1 MIQRIQ
7 TIYLA
12 IVAILLA
19 LPVVL
24 EVSLASLA
32 IQGGVYNLSPVT
44 VSWMTGGATETVF
57 GSFSIAAAFGLS
69 LFLTIYA
76 ILQYKNRKFQMRL
89 IQLAMLLQPI
99 IGAIVFIYADKM
111 SKLTDEVA
119 SVSYSPVLIV
129 LLLNILLYYL
139 ALRGVKKDDALVRS
153 ADRLR

>member
-7 TIYLA
+7 TVYLG

-24 EVSLASLA
+24 EVSLASLT
-32 IQGGVYNLSPVT
+32 IEEGVYNLSPVT
-44 VSWMTGGATETVF
+44 VSWISDGVSDTVF
-57 GSFSIAAAFGLS
+57 GSYSIAAAFGLS

-76 ILQYKNRKFQMRL
+76 ILQFKNRKFQMRL

-99 IGAIVFIYADKM
+99 IGAIVFVYADKM
-111 SKLTDEVA
+111 AELSEGA
-119 SVSYSPVLIV
+119 SVSYSPVIAV
-129 LLLNILLYYL
+129 LLVNVLLYFL
-139 ALRGVKKDDALVRS
+139 ALQGVKKDDALVRS

>member
-7 TIYLA
+7 TVYLGIVAVLLMLPIVLEFSLATLA
-12 IVAILLA
+12 I
-19 LPVVL
+19 
-24 EVSLASLA
+24 E
-32 IQGGVYNLSPVT
+32 GGIYNLSPVT

-57 GSFSIAAAFGLS
+57 GSYSIAVAFGLS
-69 LFLTIYA
+69 LFLTVYA
-76 ILQYKNRKFQMRL
+76 IFQFKNRKFQMRL

-111 SKLTDEVA
+111 AKLSEDAT
-119 SVSYSPVLIV
+119 VSYSPVLAV
-129 LLLNILLYYL
+129 LLLNVLLYYL

>member
-7 TIYLA
+7 TVYLGL
-12 IVAILLA
+12 IAILLM
-19 LPVVL
+19 LPIVL
-24 EVSLASLA
+24 EFSLATLA
-32 IQGGVYNLSPVT
+32 IEGGTYNLSPVT

-57 GSFSIAAAFGLS
+57 GSYFIALAFGLS

-76 ILQYKNRKFQMRL
+76 IFQFKNRKFQMRL

-111 SKLTDEVA
+111 AKLSEDAT
-119 SVSYSPVLIV
+119 VSYSPILAV
-129 LLLNILLYYL
+129 LLVNILLYYL

>member
-7 TIYLA
+7 TVYLGIVAVLLMLPIVLEFSLATLA
-12 IVAILLA
+12 I
-19 LPVVL
+19 
-24 EVSLASLA
+24 E
-32 IQGGVYNLSPVT
+32 GGIYNLSPVT

-57 GSFSIAAAFGLS
+57 GSYSIAVAFGLS

-76 ILQYKNRKFQMRL
+76 IFQFKNRKFQMRL

-111 SKLTDEVA
+111 AKLSEDAT
-119 SVSYSPVLIV
+119 VSYSPVLAV
-129 LLLNILLYYL
+129 LLLNVLLYYL